1 VEMRAGGTN
10 LIGRLLSALD
20 GASPVAATEVL
31 RGFLADAFGSRS
43 SRLFL
48 VDYDLL
54 MLGELAE
61 GGLPSDNCVPVEGS
75 DAGDAFRHQ
84 EIVRV
89 SSRAGTRVFVPVS
102 VRAEQLGVLEVDL
115 PARSVE
121 TALLEEL
128 VQVGVCLAYA
138 LKAGLPCSDVLERAR
153 RRQQMALAAEMQ
165 WALLPIRSY
174 ECPEFALA
182 GQLIPAYEV
191 GGDMFDYTVEAE
203 SLLIAVTD
211 AMGHGLRASLLTT
224 LAVNTL
230 RNARRSGVAVE
241 GQAVRAD
248 GTLHT
253 QFGGDQFVTALMLR
267 IELASGGVTV
277 VNAGSPPPCLLNG
290 QRMRPVR
297 FDADFP
303 LGMFGST
310 SYRGQPFSLQ
320 PGDRL
325 VLVSDGVLEAVP
337 RDGGEPYGE
346 RRLEG
351 ALLATR
357 DVRPQEAVR
366 RIANG
371 VRSYR
376 GTDLRDDATIVC
388 LDWRGEA

>member
-1 VEMRAGGTN
+1 VETRAGGTN

-20 GASPVAATEVL
+20 SASPVAAMEVL
-31 RGFLADAFGSRS
+31 SGFLADAFGSRS
-43 SRLFL
+43 GRLFL

-54 MLGELAE
+54 MLTELAG
-61 GGLPSDNCVPVEGS
+61 GGLPSENCVPVEGS
-75 DAGDAFRHQ
+75 DAGDAFRSQ

-89 SSRAGTRVFVPVS
+89 SSRGGTRLFVPVT
-102 VRAEQLGVLEVDL
+102 VRAEQLGVFEVEL

-121 TALLEEL
+121 TALLEDL
-128 VQVGVCLAYA
+128 TQVGICLAYA
-138 LKAGLPCSDVLERAR
+138 LKSGLPCSDVLERAR
-153 RRQQMALAAEMQ
+153 RHQQMALAAEMQ
-165 WALLPIRSY
+165 WALLPIRAY
-174 ECPEFALA
+174 ESPEFSLA

-191 GGDMFDYTVEAE
+191 GGDMFDYTIEAE
-203 SLLIAVTD
+203 SVLIAVTD

-224 LAVNTL
+224 LAVNTI
-230 RNARRSGVAVE
+230 RNARRSGVDVE

-248 GTLHT
+248 GTLHS
-253 QFGGDQFVTALMLR
+253 QFGGEQFVTGLLLR
-267 IELASGGVTV
+267 VDLASGEVTV
-277 VNAGSPPPCLLNG
+277 VNAGSPPPCLLDG
-290 QRMRPVR
+290 QGMRRLR
-297 FDADFP
+297 FEADFP
-303 LGMFGST
+303 LGIFGST
-310 SYRGQPFSLQ
+310 PYRTQSFSLG

-325 VLVSDGVLEAVP
+325 VLVSDGILDAVP

-357 DVRPQEAVR
+357 DVRPQETVR

-388 LDWRGEA
+388 LDWRGES